1 MVEKKEIIKVGLIGY
16 GYVGKTFH
24 APFIDAVEG
33 LELSAIV
40 SSHPETVREDWPD
53 MAVYPDIDIMLSN
66 SNVDL
71 VVIATPNDTHK
82 PLAER
87 ALLAGR
93 HVVVDKPFTLTT
105 EDARYLAALAEKE
118 KKLLSVFQNRRW
130 DSDFLGVKQAIEKD
144 LLGDIAQFESHL
156 DRFRPVVR
164 QRWREEA
171 VAGGGLWYDLAPHM
185 VDQALDI
192 FGLPDNV
199 QASFAAQRSG
209 AKTTDWV
216 HVILSYGEKRVI
228 LQGSMLVAG
237 GTARFTLH
245 GEKGSL
251 IKRYPDPQE
260 AQLRSGMKPLDK
272 DWGKDADLIL
282 FWDADG
288 KSSSYPTPSGD
299 QTQYYREIYE
309 ALTGSASNP
318 VTPIQAIAVMAVIEA
333 AILSNQSGE
342 RIAPD
347 LTNAEKQ
354 AFEKK

>member
-16 GYVGKTFH
+16 GFVGKTFH
-24 APFIDAVEG
+24 APLINAVDG
-33 LELSAIV
+33 LELAAIV
-40 SSHPETVREDWPD
+40 SSHPEIVREDLPD
-53 MAVYPDIDIMLSN
+53 VSVYPDIDIMLSN

-87 ALLAGR
+87 AILAGR

-105 EDARYLAALAEKE
+105 DDARYLADLAARES
-118 KKLLSVFQNRRW
+118 KLLSVFQNRRW
-130 DSDFLGVKQAIEKD
+130 DSDFLGVKQVIED
-144 LLGDIAQFESHL
+144 GLVGELAQFESHF
-156 DRFRPVVR
+156 DRFRPAVR

-171 VAGGGLWYDLAPHM
+171 VPGGGLWYDLAPHM
-185 VDQALDI
+185 VDQALQL

-245 GEKGSL
+245 GDKGSL
-251 IKRYPDPQE
+251 IKQHPDQQE
-260 AQLRSGMKPLDK
+260 AQLRAGMKPNCE
-272 DWGKDADLIL
+272 DWGKDNDPLV

-288 KSSSYPTPSGD
+288 KSHHYPTPSGD
-299 QTQYYREIYE
+299 QTEYYREIYT
-309 ALTGSASNP
+309 ALINGYANP

-347 LTNAEKQ
+347 LTDIEKR